1 MHSTMM
7 QQKKLILHHE
17 RLGGK
22 PHFKEWGMLGI
33 LWAMVM
39 YTRWAIGYVV
49 LRSYKYMLRHL

>member
-1 MHSTMM
+1 MM
-7 QQKKLILHHE
+7 QQKKLILHHQ

-33 LWAMVM
+33 LWVMVM